1 MCYPITVDQA
11 DGISEAV
18 APIGFTAND
27 GVRWMVRE
35 LFADQA
41 AHGPAC
47 LVFESDAM
55 FRRVRTFPPDWRRL
69 DAISLLALSWKN

>member
-1 MCYPITVDQA
+1 VDQA
-11 DGISEAV
+11 DGLSETV
-18 APIGFTAND
+18 APIAFTAHD

-41 AHGPAC
+41 DGIAC

-55 FRRVRTFPPDWRRL
+55 VRRVRTFPTDWRGL
-69 DAISLLALSWKN
+69 DSISLLALSWKT